1 MILIAAAIN
10 RLLDTLR
17 SRLDVLLRLVR
28 SDAFS
33 GSVSSVSSVSSF
45 ASSCLAVLLRLR
57 PDRLGGSAASSSFV
71 SPLAVLL
78 RLRLDLA
85 RAGSAGCA
93 VPLSLLA
100 AEPDERPRRHPGMS
114 CSARRAHS
122 LTTAATSQLPPPEP
136 CRDDVTESRLL
147 SIELL
152 RRLPLPALDRL

>member
-33 GSVSSVSSVSSF
+33 GSGSSVSSF
-45 ASSCLAVLLRLR
+45 AGSCLAVLLRLR
-57 PDRLGGSAASSSFV
+57 PDRLGGSAASSSFA
-71 SPLAVLL
+71 SRLAVLL

-122 LTTAATSQLPPPEP
+122 LTTAATSELPPPEP